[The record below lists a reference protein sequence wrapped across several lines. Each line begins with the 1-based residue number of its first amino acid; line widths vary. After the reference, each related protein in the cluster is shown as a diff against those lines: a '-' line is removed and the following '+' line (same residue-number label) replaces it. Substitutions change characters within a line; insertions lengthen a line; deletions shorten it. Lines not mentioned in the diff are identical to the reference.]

1 MIDKKDI
8 LILKELDINSRQS
21 NAQIARKVKLG
32 KDTINYRIKKL
43 EEKGIITGY
52 FPLVNYFKLGKQM
65 IKLLIKFNN
74 LGEKGEKNLA
84 VFFQKYDQVV
94 WFARTEGHYDLIV
107 TIRFNDLKE
116 IYKILEELKNNFP
129 TNIKENKILLS
140 PSFEFLSEKYLYE
153 EGEKGYSNKAEITD
167 KQEVIDEKDL
177 KIISELEDNAR
188 KPIINIAEKIK
199 ITPEAILVR
208 IKKLKQKEIIQHYKV
223 RINFEKLEYNYHHIL
238 ISLKDYSKLEDI
250 KEYYRQSKHCTFMM
264 NYEGAYDF
272 HLEWVTKHGEFRAK
286 INELRERFG
295 DFISDYK
302 SITIFDEYKI
312 L

>member
-21 NAQIARKVKLG
+21 NTQIAKKVKLG
-32 KDTINYRIKKL
+32 KDTVNYRIKKL
-43 EEKGIITGY
+43 EEKEIMAGY

-74 LGEKGEKNLA
+74 LGEKGEKDIA
-84 VFFQKYDQVV
+84 IFFQKYDQVV
-94 WFARTEGHYDLIV
+94 WLARTEGHYDLIV
-107 TIRFNDLKE
+107 TIRVSNLRE
-116 IYKILEELKNNFP
+116 IYGILGELKNNFP
-129 TNIKENKILLS
+129 TNVKENKILLS
-140 PSFEFLSEKYLYE
+140 PSFEFLNEKYLYE
-153 EGEKGYSNKAEITD
+153 KGERGYSSKAEITD

-188 KPIINIAEKIK
+188 KPLINIAEKIG
-199 ITPEAILVR
+199 ITPEAKLAR

-238 ISLKDYSKLEDI
+238 ISLKDYSKLEEI
-250 KEYYRQSKHCTFMM
+250 KKYYKESEHCTFMM
-264 NYEGAYDF
+264 NYEGEYDF

-302 SITIFDEYKI
+302 SITIFEEYKI